1 MKMKLSECLSTAD
14 INTLRKISDHY
25 GLTCS
30 KHSKLAL
37 LQELL
42 YAFRQG
48 RFLDEA
54 IARWQE
60 GRDEAMLRLCLETRS
75 RFSAEELRGI
85 FQSCG
90 GEAVIDEAIR
100 EGWLF
105 PSSRYGGRLYYYIP
119 DELQAAMRRQLVARF
134 LRNLRRSQEGPLLYQ
149 DEGLALVRD
158 LDVFLEYVRHH
169 TVPLTTGGSMY
180 KRNLTQVLE
189 LFEVQETPLQ
199 GGWRFGYGR
208 RFHDYPD
215 RLALLYDYAYS
226 ARLIVEG
233 EDGYL
238 HAAED
243 CSDWYG
249 LSEIEQAR
257 ALMRFYIHL
266 YRRPIA
272 RLPQVVHLLAHT
284 AVDWLDS
291 AETLDALAHLV
302 TPYYYDDR
310 EQVWRTRILKM
321 LMHLGLIRIG
331 QDETGREWFQITKL
345 GQQLITPDALP
356 ATPDQTRERQRIL
369 IVQPNFDIVVTGD
382 QPLVTNELAA
392 FTDLRQAGAI
402 RVYRL
407 SEASVRRG
415 MASGGLVSAWLA
427 FLHQHAQTPV
437 PGNVERT
444 LLEWGR
450 TQREPEMGESSLTS

>member
-1 MKMKLSECLSTAD
+1 MNLSECLSTAD
-14 INTLRKISDHY
+14 ISTLRKITDHY
-25 GLTCS
+25 GLSCS
-30 KHSKLAL
+30 KHSKLSL

-42 YAFRQG
+42 YTFRSAS
-48 RFLDEA
+48 FLDPA
-54 IARWQE
+54 IARWQA
-60 GRDEAMLRLCLETRS
+60 GRDEAMIRLCLETRN

-90 GEAVIDEAIR
+90 GESVIQAAME

-105 PSSRYGGRLYYYIP
+105 PSTRYHGRLFYYIP
-119 DELQAAMRRQLVARF
+119 EEIHAAMRRHLVARF
-134 LRNLRRSQEGPLLYQ
+134 LQNLATDREGPLLYQ
-149 DEGLALVRD
+149 DEGFALVRD

-189 LFEVQETPLQ
+189 LLEIREEPLQ

-226 ARLIVEG
+226 AKLVIEG

-243 CSDWYG
+243 LEDWYG
-249 LSEIEQAR
+249 LTELERAR
-257 ALMRFYIHL
+257 SLMRFYINL

-272 RLPQVVHLLAHT
+272 RLPQVVHLIGHA
-284 AVDWLDS
+284 AMDWLQCDQ
-291 AETLDALAHLV
+291 TLAALADLV

-310 EQVWRTRILKM
+310 AQVWRVRILKM

-331 QDETGREWFQITKL
+331 QDDAGSEWFQITKL

-382 QPLVTNELAA
+382 QPMVTAELAA

-402 RVYRL
+402 RIYRL
-407 SEASVRRG
+407 TEASARRG
-415 MASGGLVSAWLA
+415 LASGGRVSAWLA
-427 FLHQHAQTPV
+427 FLNQHAQTPV

-450 TQREPEMGESSLTS
+450 AQDQPMAGGTSLTS